1 MSTNTNFDVTPV
13 TSNCSNTP
21 SNVVIK
27 PAEGSATSDTLGSVD
42 HQNSQ
47 LTANSQYDTINEET
61 VTAQTGGKKNK
72 KYNISFI
79 NKNYVVYEKDELN
92 AIKNMD
98 MLSSVIVSYIKLY
111 KVSLYSDIE
120 SELSTSWD
128 SIWISI
134 KRLNPN
140 VRRFHDI
147 GTNLNTI

>member
-27 PAEGSATSDTLGSVD
+27 PVEGSATSDTLGSVD

-92 AIKNMD
+92 AIKNIINKKIYKKEHV
-98 MLSSVIVSYIKLY
+98 LSINK
-111 KVSLYSDIE
+111 SLYI
-120 SELSTSWD
+120 
-128 SIWISI
+128 I
-134 KRLNPN
+134 K
-140 VRRFHDI
+140 
-147 GTNLNTI
+147 NTKNNNIKKV

>member
-1 MSTNTNFDVTPV
+1 MTTTNYDVTPV

-27 PAEGSATSDTLGSVD
+27 PVEGSATSDTLGSVD

-61 VTAQTGGKKNK
+61 VTAQAGGQKNK

-92 AIKNMD
+92 AIKNIINKKVYKKEHV
-98 MLSSVIVSYIKLY
+98 LSINK
-111 KVSLYSDIE
+111 SLYI
-120 SELSTSWD
+120 
-128 SIWISI
+128 I
-134 KRLNPN
+134 K
-140 VRRFHDI
+140 
-147 GTNLNTI
+147 NTKNNNNNIKKV